1 MPMVHILS
9 THGLLLS
16 FNLLNF
22 QPTAVSICSPPQP
35 IADRS
40 GVHLYKEF
48 SAEPKTPVSDQQQQQ
63 MQQAAQRPQLPKP
76 QSLFQTPSSAEAPSG
91 NMTFVIPENATST
104 PAKPPP
110 TSALQTKSLFAAP
123 ESKTSSSGI
132 LGTGA
137 APSFGNSNAFG
148 SSGFGGAAFGQ
159 NANVAKEPPKSAA
172 VAQVTQRAET
182 TAKPFLTVDSNY
194 TPPTQS
200 AAAAK

>member
-1 MPMVHILS
+1 
-9 THGLLLS
+9 
-16 FNLLNF
+16 
-22 QPTAVSICSPPQP
+22 
-35 IADRS
+35 
-40 GVHLYKEF
+40 
-48 SAEPKTPVSDQQQQQ
+48 
-63 MQQAAQRPQLPKP
+63 
-76 QSLFQTPSSAEAPSG
+76 
-91 NMTFVIPENATST
+91 MTFVIPENATST